1 MNKKLVLF
9 DIDGTLL
16 KCGWVWIESYLE
28 SVREALPDW
37 EVPQLSFGGKTDY
50 LIARQLIAA
59 RFGTD
64 LHPERDLLAERIVQ
78 GYISRVQAHLDGRVK
93 DEMRV
98 LPGVPEL
105 LRELERDPRIV
116 LSVLTGNIIQGAR
129 LKLAAAGL
137 EQHLDLAVGAFGS
150 DHWDRVEL
158 PRVALER
165 AASLHRCRFEGKDIV
180 IIGDTVH
187 DMTCGRHLGV
197 RTVAVGTG
205 HPDGREAMLAEKPD
219 HFFEDFRS
227 VADVL
232 SAIAE

>member
-37 EVPQLSFGGKTDY
+37 EVPHLSFGGKTDY

-59 RFGTD
+59 RYGTD
-64 LHPERDLLAERIVQ
+64 LHPERDRLAERIVQ
-78 GYISRVQAHLDGRVK
+78 GYITRVQSHLDGRVRQ
-93 DEMRV
+93 EMRV

-105 LRELERDPRIV
+105 LRELERDPRVV

-129 LKLAAAGL
+129 LKLAIAAL
-137 EQHLDLAVGAFGS
+137 EQHLDLSVGAFGS
-150 DHWDRVEL
+150 DHWDRGAL
-158 PRVALER
+158 PRVAVER
-165 AASLHRCRFEGKDIV
+165 AASRHGCTFQGKDIV

-187 DMTCGRHLGV
+187 DMTCGKHLGV

-205 HPDGREAMLAEKPD
+205 HPEGREAMLAERPD
-219 HFFEDFRS
+219 HFFEDFGS
-227 VADVL
+227 VPDVL
-232 SAIAE
+232 RAIAD